1 MVRSGAPDARGP
13 GKLARSPRS
22 QNYRALPWACAPP
35 APIPIKIDHPMTLN
49 PFADGRDDVET
60 VLPGRVDSRDLLRTT
75 VREERDG
82 VFVVVPVGEVDAAT
96 AGPFRDATLDA
107 VRVASRQVLVDLS
120 GVTFLGS
127 AALAVLIDAHDAAT
141 SKGVA
146 CTPVAAGRA
155 ARRVL
160 QLTGLDYVL
169 GLGTSVDEVL
179 RELR

>member
-1 MVRSGAPDARGP
+1 MAR
-13 GKLARSPRS
+13 ASPAS
-22 QNYRALPWACAPP
+22 LPTE
-35 APIPIKIDHPMTLN
+35 IDHHMTTN
-49 PFADGRDDVET
+49 PFVDGPDDAET
-60 VLPGRVDSRDLLRTT
+60 VLPGPVDNRDLLCTT

-82 VFVVVPVGEVDAAT
+82 VFVVMPVGEVDAAT
-96 AGPFRDATLDA
+96 VEPFREATLDA

-127 AALAVLIDAHDAAT
+127 EALAVLIDAHGAAT

-160 QLTGLDYVL
+160 QLTGLDHVL